1 MKRMFSS
8 ITDGRG
14 FDLVLVGVPFAFL
27 LALSGLPLLY
37 NILMSFQEVDMF
49 SLGSVIRPFVGF
61 KNYVDLFTQPET
73 MSILRNTIVFVVGS
87 ITGQFLVGFALA
99 LFFWINFPG
108 ASWLRGLFLVSW
120 VMPGLV
126 VGAIWNWILSGD
138 FGVLNFL
145 LQQTG
150 LMNGNIFWR
159 SDPNFSLWAV
169 ILANIWLGTS
179 FNMILLATGLA
190 AIPADLYEA
199 AEMDGA
205 NAWQRFWTITLPMM
219 RSTIGAIIALGLI
232 FTLQQFDLF
241 AAITDGGPNNSS
253 NVAQYWAWDLSFRQ
267 YDFGKGATISVIMTV
282 FVMFAASRLCPLHSS
297 RGARMSDNARNRLLL
312 ALSIVMAAVYLFP
325 LYWMYV
331 TALKSG
337 SEMFATPPSFWPWSA
352 QWSTF
357 AYVWESRNMGRYL
370 WNSTV
375 IAFGAVALIA
385 ILGTGCAYVL
395 ARYRNI
401 WVDVGLFLILMFQV
415 LPASLMITP
424 IFVGFS
430 QLGLLEYPR
439 LAVVLAITAKSMPF
453 FVVLVRATFMAVP
466 MELEEAALVD
476 GNSRIGAF
484 FNIVLPLARNG
495 ILVSAIL
502 IFMQAFGE
510 FVYSKS
516 MIQDIQ
522 LQPASVGL
530 NSFMGPN
537 TSEWNNIMAYATM
550 YVTPILA
557 IFVLLQRRIVSGLT
571 SGALK

>member
-1 MKRMFSS
+1 
-8 ITDGRG
+8 
-14 FDLVLVGVPFAFL
+14 
-27 LALSGLPLLY
+27 
-37 NILMSFQEVDMF
+37 MSEV
-49 SLGSVIRPFVGF
+49 
-61 KNYVDLFTQPET
+61 
-73 MSILRNTIVFVVGS
+73 
-87 ITGQFLVGFALA
+87 
-99 LFFWINFPG
+99 
-108 ASWLRGLFLVSW
+108 
-120 VMPGLV
+120 
-126 VGAIWNWILSGD
+126 
-138 FGVLNFL
+138 
-145 LQQTG
+145 
-150 LMNGNIFWR
+150 
-159 SDPNFSLWAV
+159 
-169 ILANIWLGTS
+169 
-179 FNMILLATGLA
+179 
-190 AIPADLYEA
+190 
-199 AEMDGA
+199 
-205 NAWQRFWTITLPMM
+205 
-219 RSTIGAIIALGLI
+219 
-232 FTLQQFDLF
+232 
-241 AAITDGGPNNSS
+241 
-253 NVAQYWAWDLSFRQ
+253 
-267 YDFGKGATISVIMTV
+267 
-282 FVMFAASRLCPLHSS
+282 
-297 RGARMSDNARNRLLL
+297 ARNRLLL
-312 ALSIVMAAVYLFP
+312 ALSVVMAAIYLFP

-337 SEMFATPPSFWPWSA
+337 SEMFATPPSFWPSSA

-375 IAFGAVALIA
+375 IAFGAVSLIA

-401 WVDVGLFLILMFQV
+401 WVDIGLFLILMFQV

-439 LAVVLAITAKSMPF
+439 LAVILAITAKSMPF